1 MHAAPLAPVDEP
13 KAIAMRSFDA
23 YWRSWLLAGAGFG
36 VYALASVLLG
46 WADDPQ
52 SLKGC
57 LWSLGM
63 VGFGCAVPAALD
75 VVARVRK
82 AENAPPARRS
92 LM

>member
-1 MHAAPLAPVDEP
+1 MKRFIDGYE
-13 KAIAMRSFDA
+13 
-23 YWRSWLLAGAGFG
+23 RSWLLAGAGFG
-36 VYALASVLLG
+36 AYALLTAPWG
-46 WADDPQ
+46 WALDPE
-52 SLKGC
+52 SFKGL

-75 VVARVRK
+75 IVARVRK